1 MAPYRYRPV
10 RQPRS
15 LAYWS
20 SPRQPTGCRMMW
32 SDWKTW
38 AMAAFAGL
46 TFTVIARVSYELF
59 SDSSDHLAKETAKHA
74 IFNDRLERL
83 EQGKVASTMKRYT
96 ADNHAAYAIQVEARF
111 EAMEKRHAAHLAQVS
126 AERVAHDHKCQ
137 NRWDSVA
144 ELKARVAVLEAMK

>member
-1 MAPYRYRPV
+1 
-10 RQPRS
+10 
-15 LAYWS
+15 
-20 SPRQPTGCRMMW
+20 MW
-32 SDWKTW
+32 RDWKVW

-59 SDSSDHLAKETAKHA
+59 SDSSEHLAKEAAEHA

-96 ADNHAAYAIQVEARF
+96 ADDHAVYEKRVDARF
-111 EAMEKRHAAHLAQVS
+111 EAMEKRHAAHLDRVS

-144 ELKARVAVLEAMK
+144 ELKSRVAVLEAGK

>member
-10 RQPRS
+10 RKPHS

-20 SPRQPTGCRMMW
+20 GVCEATGGRMMW
-32 SDWKTW
+32 RDWKVW
-38 AMAAFAGL
+38 ALIAFAGL

-74 IFNDRLERL
+74 VFNDRLERL

-96 ADNHAAYAIQVEARF
+96 ADNHVAYAIQVEARF
-111 EAMEKRHAAHLAQVS
+111 EAMEKRHAVHLAQVS

-144 ELKARVAVLEAMK
+144 ELKARVAVLEAGK